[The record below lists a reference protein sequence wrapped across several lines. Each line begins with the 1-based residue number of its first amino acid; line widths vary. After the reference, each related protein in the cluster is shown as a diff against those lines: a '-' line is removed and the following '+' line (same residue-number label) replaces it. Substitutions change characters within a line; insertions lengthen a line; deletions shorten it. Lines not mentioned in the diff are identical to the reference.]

1 MKKNNPEIAFSVLYV
16 DVKVTISQ
24 FKGDKYAKICKSTK
38 QSYVSKHCIERE
50 KLLIPNNI
58 STEEVLSK
66 TVFMFANFHDDK

>member
-24 FKGDKYAKICKSTK
+24 FKGDKYTKICKSTK